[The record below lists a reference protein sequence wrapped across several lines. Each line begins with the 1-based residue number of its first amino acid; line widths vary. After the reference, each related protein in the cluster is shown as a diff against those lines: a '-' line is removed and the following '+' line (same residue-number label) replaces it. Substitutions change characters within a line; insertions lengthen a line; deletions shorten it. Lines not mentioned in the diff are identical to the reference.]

1 MYPAILSLEVHVTTM
16 DRCFVKNMH
25 DFSSTFQAS
34 LVWINWFNFVMSM
47 STTMDSDI
55 LSPFDSEY
63 EIKRTPKEIKDAL
76 IKHKIIPDVLDK
88 APNETIYV
96 EWIDGPC
103 AEFGNE
109 IIALHEIE
117 NQPLWVNNKNFL
129 KRLNTIIMIGP
140 DEPSPQNRSSSFFL
154 YWLVTNIPPHDYDNV
169 PATAHAMGEKLVEY
183 REPMPP
189 RGTGLHRYVFLAFS
203 QGNRTINVTMPKLE
217 HCNVTQRLNF
227 NLKKFVKR
235 YDLGEPFA
243 VNFFLTQWHRPIYLY
258 STDEPTSE
266 PTTFVIEHFSEKSGG
281 TVRVRSKRI
290 KEKFS

>member
-1 MYPAILSLEVHVTTM
+1 MRLCVVDCIVLLFSALGPNIVRGNKFSSSVGVAFLWKSAVKTTM

-34 LVWINWFNFVMSM
+34 LLWINWFNFVMSM

-55 LSPFDSEY
+55 LSPFDSDY

-129 KRLNTIIMIGP
+129 KRLNTIMMI
-140 DEPSPQNRSSSFFL
+140 
-154 YWLVTNIPPHDYDNV
+154 
-169 PATAHAMGEKLVEY
+169 
-183 REPMPP
+183 
-189 RGTGLHRYVFLAFS
+189 GLHRYVFLAFS

-243 VNFFLTQWHRPIYLY
+243 VNFFLTQWHRPIYL
-258 STDEPTSE
+258 
-266 PTTFVIEHFSEKSGG
+266 
-281 TVRVRSKRI
+281 
-290 KEKFS
+290 